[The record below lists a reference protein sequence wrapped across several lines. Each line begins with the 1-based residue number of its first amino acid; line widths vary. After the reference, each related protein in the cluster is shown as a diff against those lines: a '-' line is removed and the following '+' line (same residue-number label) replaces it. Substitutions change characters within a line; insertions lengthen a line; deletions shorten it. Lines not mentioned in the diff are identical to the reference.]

1 MKKQYTTTF
10 LLATSLSFPA
20 LLNAQA
26 GASLDFDGVDDQ
38 VVVDNGSAAFVDAPG
53 YTLSCWVY
61 PTNTAPTYPDFDGFA
76 GIRNEF
82 DAAFYLLQI
91 EPATT
96 LEGRFQNSDGSEFT
110 ISFGGLALNA
120 WQHLALVYDGAELAI
135 WHDGD
140 LVATEP
146 AFGAITNGSVPL
158 YIGNVQFNTVP
169 FLLDGKVDEVALFR
183 RALSTAEI
191 GCLASGAPDP
201 TDTDLAY
208 YFDMNEGVPNGN
220 NTAITALTDQVDG
233 VSAGLE
239 GFALTGNTSNFV
251 ESPVLGSVIQEALC
265 EGGSYLFNGETLTTP
280 GTYTATFQASSGCDS
295 TVVLELVVAEVDNG
309 VVQNGSTIIATAT
322 EAEYQWY
329 VCGASG
335 NTLIQGATAQYYQ
348 APFVGQF
355 AVDVTQDGCSALS
368 ECVTVTAIGIEER
381 QAPLFTLSPVP
392 AGEVL
397 TVELSKPAQ
406 QAQLTVVDMTGRE
419 VLTRSIGAAR
429 KANLDVSALRPGA
442 YFLRVQ
448 ADGVTRVVRFVR
460 D

>member
-1 MKKQYTTTF
+1 MKKRYPSTL
-10 LLATSLSFPA
+10 LLAIGLTLPA
-20 LLNAQA
+20 FLTAQSNA
-26 GASLDFDGVDDQ
+26 SHDCDGVDDQ
-38 VVVDNGSAAFVDAPG
+38 VVVENGSAAFVGATE

-61 PTNTAPTYPDFDGFA
+61 PTNAAPAYPDFDGFA

-91 EPATT
+91 SPATT
-96 LEGRFQNSDGSEFT
+96 VEGRFQNSDGSEFT
-110 ISFGGLALNA
+110 LTFGGLALNT

-146 AFGAITNGSVPL
+146 AFGAITNGTVPFH
-158 YIGNVQFNTVP
+158 IGNVQFNTVP
-169 FLLDGKVDEVALFR
+169 FLLDGRVDEVALFR
-183 RALSTAEI
+183 RALNTAEI

-201 TDTDLAY
+201 TDTDLAF

-220 NTAITALTDQVDG
+220 NTTITALTDQVDE
-233 VSAGLE
+233 VPAGLE
-239 GFALTGNTSNFV
+239 GFALTGSTSNFV

-265 EGGSYLFNGETLTTP
+265 EGGSYLFNGETLTEP
-280 GTYTATFQASSGCDS
+280 GAYTATFQATSGCDS

-329 VCGASG
+329 VCGTSG

-355 AVDVTQDGCSALS
+355 AVEVTQDGCSALS
-368 ECVTVTAIGIEER
+368 ECVTVSAIGIEER
-381 QAPLFTLSPVP
+381 QAPLLTLSPVP
-392 AGEVL
+392 AGDVL
-397 TVELSKPAQ
+397 TVELSRPTQ
-406 QAQLTVVDMTGRE
+406 QVLLTVVDMTGRE
-419 VLTRSIGAAR
+419 VITRAIGSAR
-429 KANLDVSALRPGA
+429 KANLDVAALRPGA

-448 ADGVTRVVRFVR
+448 ADGLTRVVRFVR
-460 D
+460 G